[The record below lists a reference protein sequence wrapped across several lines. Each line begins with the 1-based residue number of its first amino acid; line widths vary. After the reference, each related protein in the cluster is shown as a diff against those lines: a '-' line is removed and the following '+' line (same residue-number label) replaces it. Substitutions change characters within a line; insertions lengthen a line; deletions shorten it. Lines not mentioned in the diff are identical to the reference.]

1 MQREGRVDLHVHSTA
16 SDGVLSP
23 SEVVR
28 LALESNLS
36 VLALTDHDTTAGIA
50 EATTAAAGTGLEV
63 IPGVEI
69 NSEGPW
75 GDLHILGY
83 YLDPLHPLLV
93 ERLQAIREARYAR
106 ARRMVEKLERLG
118 MPVDWETI
126 EELAQGESIGRPHVA
141 RALLHHEHVQTI
153 QEAFD
158 RYISRSGP
166 AYAPRLRLS
175 RTEAIELIQAGGGV
189 AVLAH
194 PVPSRALDQV
204 PDLVSL
210 GLQGLEVY
218 YPSHTPQDVETLL
231 DLCRQYRLI
240 ATGGT
245 DFHASGHTEGALL
258 GSVDVPPES
267 VTELKARAY
276 PSSSPQA
283 IF

>member
-1 MQREGRVDLHVHSTA
+1 MQRGDRVDLHVHSTA

-23 SEVVR
+23 SEVVF
-28 LALESNLS
+28 LALENGLS
-36 VLALTDHDTTAGIA
+36 ALALTDHDTTAGIA
-50 EATTAAAGTGLEV
+50 EAVDAAKGTGLEV

-83 YLDPLHPLLV
+83 YLDPLHPLLM
-93 ERLQAIREARYAR
+93 ERLRDIREARYRR

-118 MPVDWETI
+118 LPVDWETI
-126 EELAQGESIGRPHVA
+126 EDLAQGESIGRPHVA
-141 RALLHHEHVQTI
+141 RALLHHEHVQSI

-158 RYISRSGP
+158 HYISRSGP

-175 RTEAIELIQAGGGV
+175 RDEAIELIEAAGGV

-194 PVPSRALDQV
+194 PVQSDGVEQIPE
-204 PDLVSL
+204 LVSL

-218 YPSHTPQDVETLL
+218 YPGHTAEDVDVLL
-231 DLCRQYRLI
+231 DLCRRYRLVP
-240 ATGGT
+240 TGGT
-245 DFHASGHTEGALL
+245 DFHAPRHAEGALL

-267 VTELKARAY
+267 VTELRSRTR
-276 PSSSPQA
+276 PSV
-283 IF
+283 